1 MTGCALAT
9 IQALSAKERL
19 LLEHDPHGLILATT
33 SILFVF
39 AVLFILYCIYGLS
52 GEYFKSRQRSKIAG
66 NGYGD
71 ADNGNAVIGSAADT
85 GRAFKAGG
93 ASVSVSQVAA
103 ESTDDEDLAV
113 VIATALELYRQEQAL
128 KALQDTH
135 NHDIESGIITIR
147 RDEHTNWTR
156 I

>member
-9 IQALSAKERL
+9 ILALSAKERL
-19 LLEHDPHGLILATT
+19 LLEHDPHGLILATA

-52 GEYFKSRQRSKIAG
+52 GEYFKSRQRNKAAG
-66 NGYGD
+66 R
-71 ADNGNAVIGSAADT
+71 VADT
-85 GRAFKAGG
+85 GNAFNAGG
-93 ASVSVSQVAA
+93 AGISVTPADA
-103 ESTDDEDLAV
+103 EDEDLAV

>member
-9 IQALSAKERL
+9 ILALSAKERL

-52 GEYFKSRQRSKIAG
+52 GEYFKSRQRSKAAG
-66 NGYGD
+66 NGN
-71 ADNGNAVIGSAADT
+71 ADNAVDAGSAADT
-85 GRAFKAGG
+85 GS
-93 ASVSVSQVAA
+93 ASVSASQTAT
-103 ESTDDEDLAV
+103 ESTEDEDLAV

>member
-9 IQALSAKERL
+9 ILALSAKERL

-52 GEYFKSRQRSKIAG
+52 GEYFKSRQCSKAAG
-66 NGYGD
+66 
-71 ADNGNAVIGSAADT
+71 NGNAVEADNAADT
-85 GRAFKAGG
+85 GSG
-93 ASVSVSQVAA
+93 SVSVTRHAA
-103 ESTDDEDLAV
+103 ESAEDEDLAV

>member
-9 IQALSAKERL
+9 ILALSAKERL

-52 GEYFKSRQRSKIAG
+52 GEYFKSRQRSKAAG
-66 NGYGD
+66 
-71 ADNGNAVIGSAADT
+71 NGNAVEADNAADT
-85 GRAFKAGG
+85 GSG
-93 ASVSVSQVAA
+93 SVSVTRHAA
-103 ESTDDEDLAV
+103 ESAEDEDLAV

>member
-9 IQALSAKERL
+9 ILALSAKERL

-52 GEYFKSRQRSKIAG
+52 GEYFKSRQRSKAAG
-66 NGYGD
+66 NGD
-71 ADNGNAVIGSAADT
+71 ADNGNAVGSAADT
-85 GRAFKAGG
+85 DSAFDADC
-93 ASVSVSQVAA
+93 ASVSASQTAA
-103 ESTDDEDLAV
+103 ESTEDEGLAV

>member
-1 MTGCALAT
+1 M
-9 IQALSAKERL
+9 
-19 LLEHDPHGLILATT
+19 
-33 SILFVF
+33 
-39 AVLFILYCIYGLS
+39 S
-52 GEYFKSRQRSKIAG
+52 GEYFKSRQRSKAAG
-66 NGYGD
+66 
-71 ADNGNAVIGSAADT
+71 NGNAVEADNAADT
-85 GRAFKAGG
+85 GSG
-93 ASVSVSQVAA
+93 SVSVTRHAA
-103 ESTDDEDLAV
+103 ESAEDEDLAV